1 MANSV
6 EQAFLLPRDMVELH
20 NLKKHEMFLFL
31 KRDLA
36 LVRVHTILL
45 LALSFFFFFFFFF
58 CYIYI
63 YILFFVLRP
72 PFLCTHNFLGH
83 SSYTCHRGIGQ
94 PRSL

>member
-45 LALSFFFFFFFFF
+45 LVLSFFCFFFVI
-58 CYIYI
+58 YIYI
-63 YILFFVLRP
+63 YYFLFLDPLSFVP
-72 PFLCTHNFLGH
+72 TIF
-83 SSYTCHRGIGQ
+83 
-94 PRSL
+94 

>member
-45 LALSFFFFFFFFF
+45 LALSFFIYLFFFVI
-58 CYIYI
+58 YIYI
-63 YILFFVLRP
+63 YCFLFLDPLSFVP
-72 PFLCTHNFLGH
+72 TIF
-83 SSYTCHRGIGQ
+83 
-94 PRSL
+94 

>member
-36 LVRVHTILL
+36 LIRVHTILL
-45 LALSFFFFFFFFF
+45 LALSFFCFFFFVL
-58 CYIYI
+58 YIYI
-63 YILFFVLRP
+63 YIYIVF
-72 PFLCTHNFLGH
+72 C
-83 SSYTCHRGIGQ
+83 S
-94 PRSL
+94 